1 MLIIPRSTEIRNRR
15 EALKLSQKQLSLKAG
30 LAGNSIYRIEAGESK
45 KINHLRAREI
55 ARVLGCNVEDICSV
69 PERRA

>member
-1 MLIIPRSTEIRNRR
+1 MLIIPRSNEIKNRR
-15 EALKLSQKQLSLKAG
+15 EALKLSQHQLSLKAG
-30 LAGNSIYRIEAGESK
+30 LGGNSIYRIETGESK

-69 PERRA
+69 PERSA